1 MNVAKKSLKKL
12 NTLKILSINKSLRIA
27 LIIISSVL
35 ILSMIYMLFITY
47 NYQKYTKEKYPVYSY
62 VDKAKVNYSVFLI
75 PNEIIAEK
83 SLNEGSTYITSLV
96 DYIDT
101 DLKYV
106 FIGDGPGDIQGK
118 YNVTAVLEGY
128 IPDEKGAISLW
139 KKSYIIL
146 PDTSFTGN
154 KEISVEKEIP
164 INIKA
169 YNDFLKT
176 VAKTID
182 FSFYSK
188 LTITWNILAEVKT
201 DKGMIKE
208 ALEPTMEV
216 PLSTKYFN
224 ISGKLTDG
232 KKSAIEDTKV
242 IISPLFKR
250 KITVYWSAAG
260 ICALSL
266 IFLLLFTASYT
277 VTDPFEKKL
286 RHIFKE
292 HGIRMAALN
301 SEIPDTNKSVIE
313 VESIDDLVKIAD
325 EIGKPILYKNS
336 KNVQDINRLF
346 VDDDSTLYML
356 DLKKGI
362 TQGLTKIKENHNSID
377 V

>member
-1 MNVAKKSLKKL
+1 MNAANKSLKRL
-12 NTLKILSINKSLRIA
+12 NALKILSINKLLRIT

-35 ILSMIYMLFITY
+35 LLSMMYMLFITY

-62 VDKAKVNYSVFLI
+62 TNKANVNYLVFLI

-83 SLNEGSTYITSLV
+83 SLNEGNTYITSLV

-106 FIGDGPGDIQGK
+106 FKGNRPGDIQGK

-128 IPDEKGAISLW
+128 IPDEKGVISLW
-139 KKSYIIL
+139 KKNYIIL
-146 PDTSFTGN
+146 PDTSFNGN
-154 KEISVEKEIP
+154 KEVSVEKEVP

-182 FSFYSK
+182 FTVYSK
-188 LTITWNILAEVKT
+188 LTITWNIITETKT
-201 DKGMIKE
+201 DKGVIKE
-208 ALEPTMEV
+208 ALSPAMEI

-224 ISGKLTDG
+224 ISGKLADG
-232 KKSAIEDTKV
+232 KNSAIEDTKV
-242 IISPLFKR
+242 IISPSFKR
-250 KITVYWSAAG
+250 KITAYCSIGG
-260 ICALSL
+260 ISILSL
-266 IFLLLFTASYT
+266 IFLLLFTATYA

-292 HGIRMAALN
+292 HGIRMVALN

-325 EIGKPILYKNS
+325 EIGKPILYKKS
-336 KNVQDINRLF
+336 KNVKDIN
-346 VDDDSTLYML
+346 
-356 DLKKGI
+356 
-362 TQGLTKIKENHNSID
+362 
-377 V
+377 